1 MFRYA
6 SGESNK
12 NSFNSVQFLANL
24 AVNTTKSYT
33 SFCLRTEDRARLS
46 KHFWYFFNIKK
57 RVFDR
62 KKGAPVA

>member
-57 RVFDR
+57 
-62 KKGAPVA
+62 